1 MLENKLITVR
11 VISYNAEKTIL
22 DTLESV
28 KNQTYQNIEL
38 VVSDDCSTDNTV
50 IITRDWLEKNKYRFV
65 RTELITVDKNTG
77 VCANL
82 NRAIK
87 AARGEYIKGIA
98 ADDILL
104 PNCIEDFVKFANEHP
119 EAHFIASLMKVYN
132 ETFEDRNYI
141 NTIGYISKKLLSSDV
156 QTQLRSVA
164 FKHSIGAPSVMYSKA
179 LFDDLGGYDDR
190 YGYEDH
196 PFYVSMLERG
206 YKIFFLSKETVGY
219 RVHGSTMHA
228 VGKLFNPNFL
238 PLSKRFRKERCFQ
251 YYTWRQ
257 RLSLRLMWAYQ
268 DLLETLHLNKATRL
282 NSIIYRKV
290 HAFTLFIAR

>member
-1 MLENKLITVR
+1 MLENRLITVR

-22 DTLESV
+22 DTLESI
-28 KNQTYQNIEL
+28 KKQTYQNIEL
-38 VVSDDCSTDNTV
+38 IVSDDCSKDNTV
-50 IITRDWLEKNKYRFV
+50 AITRDWLEKNKYRFV

-82 NRAIK
+82 NRATK
-87 AARGEYIKGIA
+87 ASRGEYIKGIA

-104 PNCIEDFVKFANEHP
+104 PNCIEDFVKFVNDNP
-119 EAHFIASLMKVYN
+119 EAHFIASRMRVYKDN
-132 ETFEDRNYI
+132 FDEENYI
-141 NTIGYISKKLLSSDV
+141 KTAGNVSQELLSSDV

-164 FKHSIGAPSVMYSKA
+164 FMHHIGAPSVMCSRA
-179 LFDDLGGYDDR
+179 MFDDLGGYDDR

-196 PFYVSMLERG
+196 PLYVTMLERG
-206 YKIFFLSKETVGY
+206 YKIFFLPKETVGY
-219 RVHGSTMHA
+219 RVHSSTMHV

-238 PLSKRFRKERCFQ
+238 ILSKRFRKERCFP
-251 YYTWRQ
+251 YYTCRQ

-268 DLLETLHLNKATRL
+268 DMLEALHLNRASKL